1 MKTLLLCSITVC
13 VAFSA
18 MAQNNFPADFV
29 LIKGGTFTMGSAATE
44 LERVNDELQHRVTVS
59 DFYLAKSEVTQRE
72 YRALMGNNPSNSQG
86 DNLPV
91 ENITW
96 FDAVRYCNALST
108 REGLTPTYTINGD
121 NVTWNRNANGYRLP
135 TEVEWEYACRAGTAT
150 PFNTGNNI
158 NDNQANFNNNYGY
171 NNDASGRVT
180 GGYRQRT
187 VAVNSFNPNQFGLFD
202 MHGNVWEWCW
212 DWYGTY
218 SADAQINPTGSQT
231 GTLRV
236 NRGGGWNDFPRHIR
250 SAYRAATPPNNT
262 SFNIGFRLAR
272 NAR

>member
-1 MKTLLLCSITVC
+1 MKTLFIISFALTAAIVT
-13 VAFSA
+13 
-18 MAQNNFPADFV
+18 AQSRQSADFV
-29 LIKGGTFTMGSAATE
+29 LIRGGTFTMGSQETE
-44 LERVNDELQHRVTVS
+44 LERVKDELQHRVTVS
-59 DFYLAKSEVTQRE
+59 DFYLSPSEVTQRE
-72 YRALMGNNPSNSQG
+72 YLALMGNNPSNSQG

-91 ENITW
+91 ENVTW
-96 FDAVRYCNALST
+96 FDAIRYCNALST
-108 REGLTPTYTINGD
+108 REGLAPVYTIQGE
-121 NVTWNRNANGYRLP
+121 NVTWNRIANGYRLP
-135 TEVEWEYACRAGTAT
+135 TEAEWEFACRAGTTT

-171 NNDASGRVT
+171 NNDASGRVI

-187 VAVNSFNPNQFGLFD
+187 VNVNSFNPNQFGLFD

-212 DWYGTY
+212 DWYGVY
-218 SADAQINPTGSQT
+218 SATTQTNPTGAEV

-250 SAYRAATPPNNT
+250 SAYRAATPPNNG

-272 NAR
+272 NVR

>member
-1 MKTLLLCSITVC
+1 MKTLFLITFTLTAAI
-13 VAFSA
+13 VA
-18 MAQNNFPADFV
+18 AQSNAPADFI
-29 LIKGGTFTMGSAATE
+29 LIRGGTFTMGSPTTE
-44 LERVNDELQHRVTVS
+44 LERGNDELQHRVTVS
-59 DFYLAKSEVTQRE
+59 DFCLAKSEVTQRE
-72 YRALMGNNPSNSQG
+72 YRTLMGNNPSNSQG

-91 ENITW
+91 ENVTW
-96 FDAVRYCNALST
+96 FDAIRYCNALST
-108 REGLTPTYTINGD
+108 REGLTPAYTINAD

-135 TEVEWEYACRAGTAT
+135 TEAEWEFACRARTTT

-158 NDNQANFNNNYGY
+158 NDNQANFYNNYGY
-171 NNDASGRVT
+171 NNDASGRIT

-187 VAVNSFNPNQFGLFD
+187 LAVNSFSPNQFDLYD

-212 DWYGTY
+212 DWYGAYDT
-218 SADAQINPTGSQT
+218 AAQTNPTGAQT
-231 GTLRV
+231 GTLRI
-236 NRGGGWNDFPRHIR
+236 NRGGGWNDFPKHIR